1 MEVSIYVDL
10 GRRTKKKRPFTCRFR
25 SVAGQKNR
33 DRLNSEKE
41 RFDFGS
47 ESKTK
52 SWNKSMEA
60 TSRGLVGLLVPAK
73 GEQIH
78 ARDGGA
84 SAVVA
89 AAAS

>member
-1 MEVSIYVDL
+1 MSILGAEQKQNDHSHVDSDQL
-10 GRRTKKKRPFTCRFR
+10 QGK
-25 SVAGQKNR
+25 KNR

-41 RFDFGS
+41 RFGFGS

>member
-1 MEVSIYVDL
+1 
-10 GRRTKKKRPFTCRFR
+10 
-25 SVAGQKNR
+25 
-33 DRLNSEKE
+33 
-41 RFDFGS
+41 
-47 ESKTK
+47 
-52 SWNKSMEA
+52 MEA

-89 AAAS
+89 QQRAEDAAAEDPAEMRG